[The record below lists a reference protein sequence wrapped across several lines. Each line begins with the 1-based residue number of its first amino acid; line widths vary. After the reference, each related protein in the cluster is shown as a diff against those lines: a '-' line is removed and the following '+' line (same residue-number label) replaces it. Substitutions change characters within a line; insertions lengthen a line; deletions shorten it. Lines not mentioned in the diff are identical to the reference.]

1 MKNSLNQ
8 WMPASA
14 EFQGFLACGVRFPDQ
29 TVISHTTLAD
39 LEPATIEI
47 ALRGLADTFQVL
59 DVHRIPASRFR
70 WVYQQG
76 FVHCVQRPDNI
87 LLGVFTSR
95 VDLDAAALESFIN
108 GFLSL
113 RESGS

>member
-1 MKNSLNQ
+1 MNNAFSQ
-8 WMPASA
+8 WMPAAA
-14 EFQGFLACGVRFPDQ
+14 EFEGCLACGVRFPDQ
-29 TVISHTTLAD
+29 TVITHTTLED

-59 DVHRIPASRFR
+59 DVHRIPTARFR

-76 FVHCVQRPDNI
+76 YVHCVQRPDNI

-95 VDLDAAALESFIN
+95 TDLDTVALENFIN

-113 RESGS
+113 RESGA

>member
-1 MKNSLNQ
+1 MKNSFNQ
-8 WMPASA
+8 WLSSAA
-14 EFQGFLACGVRFPDQ
+14 EFQGFLACGVRFTDQ
-29 TVISHTTLAD
+29 TVITHTTLAD

-59 DVHRIPASRFR
+59 NVHRIPAARFR
-70 WVYQQG
+70 WVYQEG
-76 FVHCVQRPDNI
+76 YVHCVQRSDNI

-95 VDLDAAALESFIN
+95 TDLDAVGLENFIN

-113 RESGS
+113 REDGA

>member
-1 MKNSLNQ
+1 MKDAFKE
-8 WMPASA
+8 WMTGAS

-29 TVISHTTLAD
+29 TVMTHTTLAD
-39 LEPATIEI
+39 LEPTTLEI

-76 FVHCVQRPDNI
+76 YLYCIQRPDNI

-95 VDLDAAALESFIN
+95 ADLDEVGLENFMN

-113 RESGS
+113 RPPGV

>member
-1 MKNSLNQ
+1 MKDAFNQ
-8 WMPASA
+8 WMTAAA
-14 EFQGFLACGVRFPDQ
+14 EFQGFMACGVRFPDQ
-29 TVISHTTLAD
+29 TVMTHTTLDD
-39 LEPATIEI
+39 LEPPTIEI

-59 DVHRIPASRFR
+59 EVHRIPATRFR

-76 FVHCVQRPDNI
+76 SLYCIQRPDKI

-95 VDLDAAALESFIN
+95 SDLDASALESFIN

-113 RESGS
+113 RESS